1 MAAPPR
7 RIPTPRSNVNAVPA
21 RRDAR
26 GETGRDSPKDA
37 TRSGK
42 PDGARISTLQP
53 DAGAPAGSHA
63 HFFSALR
70 PPRAI
75 VSFPDPVLRRKALP
89 IVNIDEN
96 IHELVADMK
105 RAMLVEEGA
114 GLAAPQ
120 VGVPLRLFITSARGT
135 SPDRV
140 FINPVLEIAGAVEAH
155 DEGCLSLPE
164 IVVSVLRPTAARI
177 TATALDGTSF
187 TLETSEFEARIW
199 QHEFDHLEGKLII
212 DRMMAKD
219 KLTNRKAI
227 RDLERA
233 YGESRGG

>member
-7 RIPTPRSNVNAVPA
+7 RIPTPRSNANTVPS

-26 GETGRDSPKDA
+26 GEAGRDAPKGA
-37 TRSGK
+37 GRSGK
-42 PDGARISTLQP
+42 SEAAPRDSKQP
-53 DAGAPAGSHA
+53 EAGAAAGSHA
-63 HFFSALR
+63 HFFAELR
-70 PPRAI
+70 PPRTI
-75 VSFPDPVLRRKALP
+75 VEYPDPVLRRKALP
-89 IVNIDEN
+89 ILNIDEH
-96 IHELVADMK
+96 IHELVEDMK
-105 RAMLVEEGA
+105 RAMLAEEGA

-120 VGVPLRLFITSARGT
+120 VGVPLRLFITSAKGKF
-135 SPDRV
+135 PDLV

-155 DEGCLSLPE
+155 DEGCLSLPN

-187 TLETSEFEARIW
+187 TLETSEFDARVW
-199 QHEFDHLEGKLII
+199 QHEFDHLDGKLII

-233 YGESRGG
+233 YEEHRGG

>member
-7 RIPTPRSNVNAVPA
+7 RIPTPRSQDNSAFA
-21 RRDAR
+21 RHEGRAGAGRENPKDAR
-26 GETGRDSPKDA
+26 GSAKSDAPK
-37 TRSGK
+37 
-42 PDGARISTLQP
+42 ISAMTPQT
-53 DAGAPAGSHA
+53 AVAPGSHA
-63 HFFSALR
+63 HFFSTLKA
-70 PPRAI
+70 PREI
-75 VSFPDPVLRRKALP
+75 VSYPDPVLRRKAQA

-96 IHELVADMK
+96 IHELVADMQ
-105 RAMLVEEGA
+105 RAMRESQGR

-120 VGVPLRLFITSARGT
+120 VGVSLRLFILAGGEGK
-135 SPDRV
+135 PDVV
-140 FINPVLEIAGAVEAH
+140 FINPVIEIAGAVEAH

-164 IVVSVLRPTAARI
+164 ITVAVLRPTAARI

-187 TLETSEFEARIW
+187 TLETSEFDARVW

-219 KLTNRKAI
+219 KLANRRSL

-233 YGESRGG
+233 YEANRGG